1 MAKAPP
7 KGGKKPSSKSTS
19 GGHAKPGRSGRPAA
33 KAPAASKP
41 RKLDIE
47 RVLEGRTP
55 IPANVDVLR
64 GVHALPG
71 SKRAIPFAAWCV
83 RKGKFKLLARLAA
96 EHPQLLRELGLDG
109 SSALHTAAS
118 KGPAFVSLLLEAGLD
133 PALADDEG
141 RLPVDMAIKAGS
153 KAVVRLLALPDDLD
167 PLVLLDYPEF
177 ARRVSTGQAPRL
189 PTGALAAV
197 LRRGRLRVDPNDAS
211 GASRASAASH
221 IAPLVASLRALGA
234 RPTDAAMLDVDWF
247 QSEELT
253 AAYTGRAGAARGTS
267 SVSRLDPA

>member
-1 MAKAPP
+1 MAKATP
-7 KGGKKPSSKSTS
+7 KGAKKPSTKGTS
-19 GGHAKPGRSGRPAA
+19 GGRTTSGRSAVRKPPA
-33 KAPAASKP
+33 KKP
-41 RKLDIE
+41 QKLDIE
-47 RVLEGRTP
+47 RVLEGKTP
-55 IPANVDVLR
+55 VPVKVDELR

-71 SKRAIPFAAWCV
+71 SKTAITFAAWCV
-83 RKGKFKLLARLAA
+83 RRGKLKLLARLAA
-96 EHPQLLRELGLDG
+96 DHPLLLRELGLNG

-133 PALADDEG
+133 PALADNEG

-153 KAVVRLLALPDDLD
+153 KAVVRLLALAEDLD

-177 ARRVSTGQAPRL
+177 VRRVSAGEAPRL
-189 PTGALAAV
+189 PTAALAAV
-197 LRRGRLRVDPNDAS
+197 LRRARLRVDLNDAS
-211 GASRASAASH
+211 GASRAAAASH

-253 AAYTGRAGAARGTS
+253 AASTRRAGAS
-267 SVSRLDPA
+267 PVPRLDPA